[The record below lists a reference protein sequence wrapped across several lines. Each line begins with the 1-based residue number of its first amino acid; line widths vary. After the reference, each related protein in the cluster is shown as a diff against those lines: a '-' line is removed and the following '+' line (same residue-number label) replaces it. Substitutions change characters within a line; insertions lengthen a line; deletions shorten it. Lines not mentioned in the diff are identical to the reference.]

1 MKNDIRYSCWLI
13 DNIKFSGKEFIKT
26 IEFNGEKIE
35 LLITNYENSKKLE
48 EPFYDW
54 IHNKIINHGI
64 MYSTNNPLPI
74 NSIFIITKNGHKNQ
88 KSQDFF
94 YWFSLGLKLVY
105 YQPTLVSNPSEFI
118 PNTVITMPNWKG
130 FSNIHSIS
138 KKEIN
143 SKSFDKVLSYVDT
156 LSKLGKRHY
165 NILEEVYKITGIND
179 VLIELL
185 SLYSFIE
192 GFWYNH
198 SGKSTISKSIEAML
212 KDYVP
217 NKEEKFI
224 RESAKAKIKSQN
236 ELFNESNIDGMRHIL
251 AHGMYKYKEDN
262 WSENQWVAIYEQR
275 NLLIELVI
283 DSLINRLKSENQLP
297 S

>member
-1 MKNDIRYSCWLI
+1 
-13 DNIKFSGKEFIKT
+13 
-26 IEFNGEKIE
+26 
-35 LLITNYENSKKLE
+35 
-48 EPFYDW
+48 
-54 IHNKIINHGI
+54 
-64 MYSTNNPLPI
+64 
-74 NSIFIITKNGHKNQ
+74 
-88 KSQDFF
+88 
-94 YWFSLGLKLVY
+94 
-105 YQPTLVSNPSEFI
+105 
-118 PNTVITMPNWKG
+118 MPNWKG
-130 FSNIHSIS
+130 FSSMHSIS

-165 NILEEVYKITGIND
+165 SILEEIYKITGIND

-198 SGKSTISKSIEAML
+198 NGKSTISKSIEAML

-262 WSENQWVAIYEQR
+262 WSENQWAAIYEQR

-283 DSLINRLKSENQLP
+283 DSLINRLKSENQLF